1 MTESVRGLLEQ
12 AVAGEAQALRTLLK
26 RFGPQ
31 ARLAIRG
38 KIDRKWRPVLD
49 EDDVMQVVYLEAFL
63 HIDQLEA
70 HDGRSFTGWLTRIA
84 ENALRDAIREQ
95 GLDTVIGIDGG
106 IGNATIAD
114 AAAAGVDSFVAG
126 SAVFGAD
133 DPAQAVDRLREL
145 AREARQG

>member
-49 EDDVMQVVYLEAFL
+49 EDDVMQVAYMEAFL

-84 ENALRDAIREQ
+84 ENALRDAIRGLERKKRPQPEQ
-95 GLDTVIGIDGG
+95 RHTHRSERIH
-106 IGNATIAD
+106 A
-114 AAAAGVDSFVAG
+114 
-126 SAVFGAD
+126 
-133 DPAQAVDRLREL
+133 
-145 AREARQG
+145 